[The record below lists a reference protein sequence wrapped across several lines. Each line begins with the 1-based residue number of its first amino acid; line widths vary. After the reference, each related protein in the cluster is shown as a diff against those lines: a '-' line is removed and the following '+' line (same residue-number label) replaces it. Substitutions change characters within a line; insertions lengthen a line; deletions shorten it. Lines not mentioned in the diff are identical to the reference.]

1 MHLILCVKI
10 NRAIIG
16 LVRGVKDYGSFSTK
30 EGEECYKRH
39 HIINSR
45 SGETEPIFYS
55 MTQDN
60 TFGYLWLL
68 SYNELY
74 ALQYTEE
81 GTLVSVDIHD
91 LVDTHMMYTKIM
103 KDREGNLWL
112 GSYDMAYTIF
122 FDNSKIDNY
131 PLPQLKNT
139 WVGMQIS

>member
-1 MHLILCVKI
+1 
-10 NRAIIG
+10 
-16 LVRGVKDYGSFSTK
+16 
-30 EGEECYKRH
+30 
-39 HIINSR
+39 
-45 SGETEPIFYS
+45 

-60 TFGYLWLL
+60 TYGYLWLL

-81 GTLVSVDIHD
+81 GTLVPVDIHD

-122 FDNSKIDNY
+122 FDNS
-131 PLPQLKNT
+131 
-139 WVGMQIS
+139 

>member
-1 MHLILCVKI
+1 
-10 NRAIIG
+10 
-16 LVRGVKDYGSFSTK
+16 
-30 EGEECYKRH
+30 
-39 HIINSR
+39 
-45 SGETEPIFYS
+45 

-112 GSYDMAYTIF
+112 GSYDMAYTISLIIRRLIIILCR
-122 FDNSKIDNY
+122 N
-131 PLPQLKNT
+131 LKT
-139 WVGMQIS
+139 HGLGCEYLESLLG